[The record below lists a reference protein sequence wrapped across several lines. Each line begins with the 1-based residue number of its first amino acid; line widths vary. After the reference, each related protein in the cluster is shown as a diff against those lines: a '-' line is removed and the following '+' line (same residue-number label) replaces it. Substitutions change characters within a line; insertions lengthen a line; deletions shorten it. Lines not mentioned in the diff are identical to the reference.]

1 MSNLNPN
8 INLNFDESFNIDI
21 NEEELL
27 KNIDY
32 SHFNEDINEINNNK
46 IPNKIEIIPS
56 SELLHNQNQ
65 NQNQNINSLNN
76 IENNTKSGINSK
88 LTINNNINNNN
99 SSKMTNM
106 NMPCVY
112 TGEKGGMQ
120 GINHEKIEKIIY
132 ETTKNSRI
140 FKKNEEDLASIKQE
154 ISILEKKL
162 ENFHKNEILYN
173 QVSQLAKSRIEFL
186 KEQRRFDKIWMH
198 LDMDMFF
205 AAVEIKDNPSLAN
218 IPIAVGTTSMISTSN
233 YIARKY
239 GVRSAMPGFIAL
251 KLCPQLKLIPG
262 HFNRYKEE
270 SIKIMEILEEFDPF
284 IESMGLDEAYL
295 DLTDYCK
302 QNKIYSKEEIINLV
316 KNIKKKILDKTQLTC
331 SCGIACN
338 KKLAKICSDYKK
350 PDGLF
355 FLDFEPKIIEEF
367 VEQLSIRKI
376 PFIGSKTESR
386 LNLLKIYTC
395 KDLVERQVDLFYL
408 NEDSFDFYMKNCF
421 GIGSYEHSEFQ
432 EEKSIS
438 RSESFFMTGNKE
450 QLFNILDKLKEKI
463 FKDMEKSHVL
473 SCKTLTI
480 EITGLSERKISKCF
494 TSKYG
499 LSNRNSI
506 KTKSIELLTELLERE
521 GKARM
526 IRIKI
531 SGLVKSNDNESKNGI
546 IPLLNNLKADYK
558 DGILPK
564 KKKTSPVKKNII
576 NLSESKIKCNSKTKS
591 KGKINKKENKKENNR
606 SKSAM
611 NKIKFKN
618 NKRNS
623 CDKNNTFRDILSLIS
638 NMNQEIKI

>member
-1 MSNLNPN
+1 MNNINPNLNIKFEDDFD
-8 INLNFDESFNIDI
+8 INI
-21 NEEELL
+21 NEEELI
-27 KNIDY
+27 KNIDF
-32 SHFNEDINEINNNK
+32 SQFEKVNNNNTDTNIIQNNINNI
-46 IPNKIEIIPS
+46 IPASELLNNQIQNYNKIEK
-56 SELLHNQNQ
+56 EK
-65 NQNQNINSLNN
+65 
-76 IENNTKSGINSK
+76 ENNTKHINP
-88 LTINNNINNNN
+88 NINPNINININNN

-112 TGEKGGMQ
+112 TGEKGGMK

-154 ISILEKKL
+154 ILSLEKKL

-173 QVSQLAKSRIEFL
+173 QVAQLAKSRIEFL

-205 AAVEIKDNPSLAN
+205 AAVEIRDDPSLAN
-218 IPIAVGTTSMISTSN
+218 IPMAVGSMAMISTSN
-233 YIARKY
+233 YIARKF

-251 KLCPQLKLIPG
+251 KLCPQLKLVEG
-262 HFNRYKEE
+262 HYYKYKEE
-270 SIKIMEILEEFDPF
+270 SHKIMEILEEYDPF

-302 QNKIYSKEEIINLV
+302 NNKIYSKDDII
-316 KNIKKKILDKTQLTC
+316 KIIDEIKKKIFEKTKLTC

-338 KKLAKICSDYKK
+338 KRLAKICSDYNK
-350 PDGLF
+350 PNGVF
-355 FLDFEPKIIEEF
+355 FLDFEPKVIEEF
-367 VEQLSIRKI
+367 VEKLSIRKI

-395 KDLVERQVDLFYL
+395 KDLVDRQVDLFYL

-421 GIGSYEHSEFQ
+421 GIGSYEHSEYQ

-450 QLFNILDKLKEKI
+450 QLFNTLDKLKEKI

-473 SCKTLTI
+473 YCKTLTI
-480 EITGLSERKISKCF
+480 EIIGLSERKVSKCF

-499 LSNRNSI
+499 LPNKNSI
-506 KTKSIELLTELLERE
+506 KTKSIELLEELLERE
-521 GKARM
+521 KKARM

-531 SGLVKSNDNESKNGI
+531 SGLVKENENESKNGI
-546 IPLLNNLKADYK
+546 ITLLNNLKSDYK
-558 DGILPK
+558 EGILPK
-564 KKKTSPVKKNII
+564 KKIISSSKKERFINISDI
-576 NLSESKIKCNSKTKS
+576 KSKCNSQTKS
-591 KGKINKKENKKENNR
+591 KTKEDIKSKR
-606 SKSAM
+606 SQSAN
-611 NKIKFKN
+611 NKIRFKPKKG
-618 NKRNS
+618 KRNTIT
-623 CDKNNTFRDILSLIS
+623 KRNIFGDIVSLIS
-638 NMNQEIKI
+638 NMKQ

>member
-1 MSNLNPN
+1 MNNINPNLNIKFEDDFD
-8 INLNFDESFNIDI
+8 INI
-21 NEEELL
+21 NEEELI
-27 KNIDY
+27 KNIDF
-32 SHFNEDINEINNNK
+32 SQFEKVNNNNTDTNIIQNNINNI
-46 IPNKIEIIPS
+46 IPASELLNNQIQNYNKIEKEKENNIKHINP
-56 SELLHNQNQ
+56 
-65 NQNQNINSLNN
+65 NINP
-76 IENNTKSGINSK
+76 
-88 LTINNNINNNN
+88 NINVNNN

-112 TGEKGGMQ
+112 TGEKGGMK

-154 ISILEKKL
+154 ILSLEKKL

-173 QVSQLAKSRIEFL
+173 QVAQLAKSRIEFL

-205 AAVEIKDNPSLAN
+205 AAVEIRDDPSLAN
-218 IPIAVGTTSMISTSN
+218 IPMAVGSMAMISTSN
-233 YIARKY
+233 YIARKF

-251 KLCPQLKLIPG
+251 KLCPQLKLVEG
-262 HFNRYKEE
+262 HYYKYKEE
-270 SIKIMEILEEFDPF
+270 SHKIMEILEEYDPF

-302 QNKIYSKEEIINLV
+302 NNKIYSKDDIIKIV
-316 KNIKKKILDKTQLTC
+316 DEIKKKIFEKTKLTC

-338 KKLAKICSDYKK
+338 KRLAKICSDYNK
-350 PDGLF
+350 PNGVF
-355 FLDFEPKIIEEF
+355 FLDFEPKVIEEF
-367 VEQLSIRKI
+367 VEKLSIRKI

-421 GIGSYEHSEFQ
+421 GIGSYEHSEYQ

-450 QLFNILDKLKEKI
+450 QLFNTLDKLKEKI

-473 SCKTLTI
+473 YCKTLTI
-480 EITGLSERKISKCF
+480 EIIGLSERKVSKCF

-499 LSNRNSI
+499 LPNKNSI
-506 KTKSIELLTELLERE
+506 KTKSIELLEELLERE
-521 GKARM
+521 KKARM

-531 SGLVKSNDNESKNGI
+531 SGLVKENENESKNGI
-546 IPLLNNLKADYK
+546 ITLLNNLKSDYK
-558 DGILPK
+558 EGILPK
-564 KKKTSPVKKNII
+564 KKIISSSKKERFINISDI
-576 NLSESKIKCNSKTKS
+576 KSKCNSQTKS
-591 KGKINKKENKKENNR
+591 KTKENTKSKR
-606 SKSAM
+606 SQSAN
-611 NKIKFKN
+611 NKIRFKQKKG
-618 NKRNS
+618 KRNTIT
-623 CDKNNTFRDILSLIS
+623 KRNIFGDIVSLIS
-638 NMNQEIKI
+638 NMKQ

>member
-1 MSNLNPN
+1 MNQTNPN
-8 INLNFDESFNIDI
+8 INISFEDGLSFDI
-21 NEEELL
+21 NEEEII
-27 KNIDY
+27 KNID
-32 SHFNEDINEINNNK
+32 FC
-46 IPNKIEIIPS
+46 
-56 SELLHNQNQ
+56 ELDKDN
-65 NQNQNINSLNN
+65 
-76 IENNTKSGINSK
+76 
-88 LTINNNINNNN
+88 NNNIQNENRIIPASELINKEIQNNINDEGNNGKSDIHSNCNLNNNNN

-112 TGEKGGMQ
+112 TGEKGGMK

-140 FKKNEEDLASIKQE
+140 FKRNQEDLASLKQE
-154 ISILEKKL
+154 ISALEKKL
-162 ENFHKNEILYN
+162 ENFHKNDVLYN
-173 QVSQLAKSRIEFL
+173 QVEQLAKSRIEFL

-218 IPIAVGTTSMISTSN
+218 IPMAVGSMAMISTSN

-251 KLCPQLKLIPG
+251 KLCPQLKLIGG
-262 HFNRYKEE
+262 HYQRYKEE
-270 SIKIMEILEEFDPF
+270 SFKIMEILEEFDPF
-284 IESMGLDEAYL
+284 LESLGLDEAYV

-302 QNKIYSKEEIINLV
+302 NNKIYSKNEICDLV
-316 KNIKKKILDKTQLTC
+316 KEIKKKIFEKTQLTC

-338 KKLAKICSDYKK
+338 KRLAKICSDYNK
-350 PDGLF
+350 PDGIF
-355 FLDFEPKIIEEF
+355 FLDFEPKVIEEF
-367 VEQLSIRKI
+367 VEKLSIRKI

-421 GIGSYEHSEFQ
+421 GIGSYEHSEYQ

-450 QLFNILDKLKEKI
+450 QLLNTLDKLKEKI
-463 FKDMEKSHVL
+463 FKDMEKSHVIC
-473 SCKTLTI
+473 CKTLTI
-480 EITGLSERKISKCF
+480 EIIGLSERKISKCF

-499 LSNRNSI
+499 LPNKNSI
-506 KTKSIELLTELLERE
+506 KVKAIELLNELLERE
-521 GKARM
+521 KKARM

-531 SGLVKSNDNESKNGI
+531 SGLVKENENQSKNGI
-546 IPLLNNLKADYK
+546 FTLLNNLKTDYK

-564 KKKTSPVKKNII
+564 KKFISPVKKETLNIDDT
-576 NLSESKIKCNSKTKS
+576 KKRYNSQTKR
-591 KGKINKKENKKENNR
+591 KDEQTNNKENKR
-606 SKSAM
+606 SKSAV
-611 NKIKFKN
+611 NKIKFRINK
-618 NKRNS
+618 NKRNT
-623 CDKNNTFRDILSLIS
+623 NTKQTVFRDIVSLIS
-638 NMNQEIKI
+638 NMNQDIKIN